1 MQILFHINIL
11 FMNGFDSA
19 FDKKI
24 KILQHLFDIVII
36 EIPKNDDTL
45 LKNEYIAVWVLREN
59 HLII

>member
-1 MQILFHINIL
+1 
-11 FMNGFDSA
+11 MNGFDSA